1 VGLFARLRRKREQD
15 ESIATLTAGFSSG
28 SPIRTGTFT
37 AHSITVNGK
46 PATPA
51 DVHEFEQ
58 ITGIDLDGDGRVAGG
73 SPGAAPQDRLQRLLG
88 EAMARADQGA
98 ADQGAADPSAD
109 RIALLERLAAL
120 RASGA
125 ITAAEYESEK
135 SRILAS

>member
-1 VGLFARLRRKREQD
+1 MGLFARFRRKRDQD
-15 ESIATLTAGFSSG
+15 EPIATLTAGFSSG
-28 SPIRTGTFT
+28 GPIRTGTFT

-51 DVHEFEQ
+51 DVQEFEQ

-73 SPGAAPQDRLQRLLG
+73 APGAAPQDRLQRLLG
-88 EAMARADQGA
+88 EAMAR

-135 SRILAS
+135 RRILAS